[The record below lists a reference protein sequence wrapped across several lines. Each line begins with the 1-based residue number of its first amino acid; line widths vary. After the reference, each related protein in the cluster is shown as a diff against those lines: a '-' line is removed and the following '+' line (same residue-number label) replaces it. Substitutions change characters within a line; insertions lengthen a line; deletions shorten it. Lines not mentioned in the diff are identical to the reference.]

1 VSNRVIQSVFTDR
14 VLTKMTLNSLGKK
27 GLGQTGFI
35 NNIPGYSAFWVMGLA
50 DYYRY
55 SGDTA
60 FLIAQHD
67 QMLTVLQ
74 HMRNSIDGSGLVV
87 FDPSAFPF
95 VDWSPDFFSDTR
107 ESRAATQFEF
117 YRAFSEGGWLLNQL
131 GDTEGAEDARTTA
144 DLVKTAAQLFLADS

>member
-1 VSNRVIQSVFTDR
+1 
-14 VLTKMTLNSLGKK
+14 
-27 GLGQTGFI
+27 
-35 NNIPGYSAFWVMGLA
+35 SAFWVMGLA

-144 DLVKTAAQLFLADS
+144 DLVKTAAQLFLADSFSNTFGNRWQTNAAAIFSGITDPHQTDSIWREVLSEP